1 MIHSAT
7 GWKPAEILRDLTW
20 QDVADLVAEWRKNP
34 PLRQMFQDFLR
45 MKLGIVYGKEEAEL
59 FENLPATEPDTGE
72 SPLDDMSAAEFTAM
86 LLRQKPPNLN

>member
-7 GWKPAEILRDLTW
+7 GWKPAEILRELTW

-34 PLRQMFQDFLR
+34 PLRQMLQDFLR
-45 MKLGIVYGKEEAEL
+45 IRHGIVYGKEEAEL
-59 FENLPATEPDTGE
+59 FEKPPATEPDTSG